1 VKENAM
7 TTELD
12 QTMLDYYAAPGPMTD
27 FAGVKADVFD
37 GLPTDPVGLCREV
50 QGLIVHEM
58 WANAYGFDV
67 PESRLTDLQSRSAV
81 EMTDAIR
88 RLHPGPLSTAR
99 PVEQR
104 MVGNCRHFSTLSAA
118 LLRHAG
124 IPARARCGFG
134 TYFERGKYVDHWV
147 TEYWHAGERRW
158 VRIDAQLD
166 EVQRAALNPDFD
178 TEDLPS
184 GPFVPAG
191 EAWQLCRT
199 GRADPETFGIFEFWG
214 LWFVQANVV
223 RELAALNKMELLP
236 WDVWGPMTVQE
247 EPDAAATSLT
257 DTVADVIAGDD
268 TGAVRR
274 VYEENEGLRVPDKVF
289 DARFQVV
296 HSLA

>member
-1 VKENAM
+1 MAEYD
-7 TTELD
+7 D
-12 QTMLDYYAAPGPMTD
+12 QTLEYYAAPGPMTD
-27 FAGVKADVFD
+27 LAGLPADAFD
-37 GLPTDPVGLCREV
+37 GLPSDPVGLCRAV
-50 QGLIVHEM
+50 PGVVVHEM
-58 WANAYGFDV
+58 WAHAYGFDV
-67 PESRLTDLQSRSAV
+67 PESRLTDLQARSAV
-81 EMTDAIR
+81 EMTDVIR
-88 RLHPGPLSTAR
+88 RLDAEPLSAAR
-99 PVEQR
+99 PAEQR

-124 IPARARCGFG
+124 IPARARCGFAR
-134 TYFERGKYVDHWV
+134 YFEPGRYVDHWV

-166 EVQRAALNPDFD
+166 EVQRAAITPEFD
-178 TEDLPS
+178 TEDLPP

-199 GRADPETFGIFEFWG
+199 GRAEPDSFGIFEFWG

-223 RELAALNKMELLP
+223 RDLAALNKMELLP
-236 WDVWGPMTVQE
+236 WDVWGSMTFQE

-257 DTVADVIAGDD
+257 DTVADVIAGDGTD
-268 TGAVRR
+268 AVRR
-274 VYEENEGLRVPDKVF
+274 VYEDNEGLRVRDKVF

>member
-1 VKENAM
+1 M
-7 TTELD
+7 TEHED
-12 QTMLDYYAAPGPMTD
+12 QMLDYYAAPGPMTD
-27 FAGVKADVFD
+27 LADVPPDVFD
-37 GLPTDPVGLCREV
+37 GLPTDPVGLCRTV

-58 WANAYGFDV
+58 WAHAYGFDV
-67 PESRLTDLQSRSAV
+67 PESRLTDLQTRSAV
-81 EMTDAIR
+81 EMTDVIR
-88 RLHPGPLSTAR
+88 RLRPGPLSASR

-104 MVGNCRHFSTLSAA
+104 MVGNCRHFSTLSTA

-134 TYFERGKYVDHWV
+134 MYFEPGKYVDHWV
-147 TEYWHAGERRW
+147 TEYWHGGERRW

-166 EVQRAALNPDFD
+166 EVQRAALNPEFD
-178 TEDLPS
+178 TEDLPP

-191 EAWQLCRT
+191 DAWQQCRT
-199 GRADPETFGIFEFWG
+199 GRADPDTFGIFEFWG
-214 LWFVQANVV
+214 LWFVHANVV

-247 EPDAAATSLT
+247 EPGAAATALT
-257 DTVADVIAGDD
+257 DKVADIIAGDD
-268 TGAVRR
+268 TDAVRR
-274 VYEENEGLRVPDKVF
+274 VYADDEDLRVPDKVF

>member
-1 VKENAM
+1 MAEY
-7 TTELD
+7 D
-12 QTMLDYYAAPGPMTD
+12 QMLDYYAAPGPMTD
-27 FAGVKADVFD
+27 LAGLPADVFD
-37 GLPTDPVGLCREV
+37 GLPPDPVGLCRTV
-50 QGLIVHEM
+50 PGLVVHEM
-58 WANAYGFDV
+58 WAHAYGFDV
-67 PESRLTDLQSRSAV
+67 PEDRLPDLQARSAV
-81 EMTDAIR
+81 EMTDVIR
-88 RLHPGPLSTAR
+88 RLDAGQLSVAR
-99 PVEQR
+99 AAEQR

-124 IPARARCGFG
+124 IPARARCGFA
-134 TYFERGKYVDHWV
+134 TYFEPGKFVDHWV

-166 EVQRAALNPDFD
+166 EVQRAALNPEFD
-178 TEDLPS
+178 TEDLPP

-199 GRADPETFGIFEFWG
+199 GRADPDAFGIFEFWG

-257 DTVADVIAGDD
+257 DTVAEVIAGDD

-274 VYEENEGLRVPDKVF
+274 VYEENEVLQVPDKVF

>member
-1 VKENAM
+1 MA
-7 TTELD
+7 ELD
-12 QTMLDYYAAPGPMTD
+12 DQMLAYYAAPGPMTD
-27 FAGVKADVFD
+27 LAGLPADVFD
-37 GLPTDPVGLCREV
+37 GLPTDPVGLCRTV
-50 QGLIVHEM
+50 PGLVVHEM
-58 WANAYGFDV
+58 WANAYGIDV
-67 PESRLTDLQSRSAV
+67 PENRLTDLQARSAV
-81 EMTDAIR
+81 EMTDVIR
-88 RLHPGPLSTAR
+88 RLDAGPLSVAR
-99 PVEQR
+99 PAERR

-124 IPARARCGFG
+124 IPARARCGFA
-134 TYFERGKYVDHWV
+134 TYFEPGKYVDHWV

-166 EVQRAALNPDFD
+166 EVQRAAISPEFD
-178 TEDLPS
+178 TEDLPP
-184 GPFVPAG
+184 GPFLPAG

-199 GRADPETFGIFEFWG
+199 GRADPDTFGIFEFWG

-247 EPDAAATSLT
+247 EPDAAAKSLT
-257 DTVADVIAGDD
+257 DTVADVIGGDD

>member
-1 VKENAM
+1 MA
-7 TTELD
+7 ELD
-12 QTMLDYYAAPGPMTD
+12 DQMLAYYAAPGPMTD
-27 FAGVKADVFD
+27 LAGLPADVFD
-37 GLPTDPVGLCREV
+37 GLPTDPVGLCRTV
-50 QGLIVHEM
+50 PGLVVHEM

-67 PESRLTDLQSRSAV
+67 PENRLNDLQARTAV
-81 EMTDAIR
+81 EMTDVIR
-88 RLHPGPLSTAR
+88 RLDAGPLSVAR
-99 PVEQR
+99 PAERR

-124 IPARARCGFG
+124 IPARARCGFA
-134 TYFERGKYVDHWV
+134 TYFEPGKYVDHWV

-166 EVQRAALNPDFD
+166 EVQRAAISPEFD
-178 TEDLPS
+178 TEDLPP
-184 GPFVPAG
+184 GPFLSAG

-199 GRADPETFGIFEFWG
+199 GRADPDTFGIFEFWG

-247 EPDAAATSLT
+247 EPDAAAKSLT
-257 DTVADVIAGDD
+257 DTVADVIGGDD

-296 HSLA
+296 HSLH

>member
-1 VKENAM
+1 MA
-7 TTELD
+7 ELD
-12 QTMLDYYAAPGPMTD
+12 DQMLVYYAAPGPMTD
-27 FAGVKADVFD
+27 LAGLPADVFD
-37 GLPTDPVGLCREV
+37 GLPTDPVGLCRTV
-50 QGLIVHEM
+50 PGLVVHEM

-67 PESRLTDLQSRSAV
+67 PENRLTDLQARTAV
-81 EMTDAIR
+81 EMTDVIR
-88 RLHPGPLSTAR
+88 RLDAGPLSIAR
-99 PVEQR
+99 PGARR

-124 IPARARCGFG
+124 IPARARCGFA
-134 TYFERGKYVDHWV
+134 TYFEPGKYVDHWV

-166 EVQRAALNPDFD
+166 EVQRAAISPEFD
-178 TEDLPS
+178 TEDLPP
-184 GPFVPAG
+184 GPFLPAG

-199 GRADPETFGIFEFWG
+199 GRADPDTFGIFEFWG

-223 RELAALNKMELLP
+223 RDLAALNKMELLP

-289 DARFQVV
+289 DVRFQVV

>member
-1 VKENAM
+1 MA
-7 TTELD
+7 ELD
-12 QTMLDYYAAPGPMTD
+12 DQMLAYYAAPGPMTD
-27 FAGVKADVFD
+27 LAGLPADVFD
-37 GLPTDPVGLCREV
+37 GLPTDPVGLCRTV
-50 QGLIVHEM
+50 PGLVVHEM

-67 PESRLTDLQSRSAV
+67 PENRLNDLQARTAV
-81 EMTDAIR
+81 EMTDVIR
-88 RLHPGPLSTAR
+88 RLDAGPLSIAR
-99 PVEQR
+99 PAERR

-124 IPARARCGFG
+124 IPARARCGFA
-134 TYFERGKYVDHWV
+134 TYFEPGKYVDHWV

-166 EVQRAALNPDFD
+166 EVQRAAISPEFD
-178 TEDLPS
+178 TEDLPP
-184 GPFVPAG
+184 GPFLPAG

-199 GRADPETFGIFEFWG
+199 GRADPDTFGIFEFWG

-247 EPDAAATSLT
+247 EPDAAAKSLT
-257 DTVADVIAGDD
+257 DTVADVIGGDD

-296 HSLA
+296 HSLH